1 MLSTG
6 YAVEYNSEDAVRYT
20 ASSLIKEI
28 GM

>member
-6 YAVEYNSEDAVRYT
+6 YAVGYNSEDAVRYT
-20 ASSLIKEI
+20 ANSLIKEI